1 MSQAL
6 HLLNGS
12 AVHDKINEGK
22 LVETML
28 DAGKK
33 PNEIVEEIYLRC
45 LGRKPT
51 EAESQRIAELYGTAE
66 KPVAELQDVFWAVL
80 NSREFLFNK

>member
-1 MSQAL
+1 
-6 HLLNGS
+6 LNGS

-28 DAGKK
+28 EGGKK
-33 PNEIVEEIYLRC
+33 PNEVVEEIYLRC

-51 EAESQRIAELYGTAE
+51 EAETQRIAEVLGPAE
-66 KPVAELQDVFWAVL
+66 KPTAELQDVFWAVL

>member
-1 MSQAL
+1 M
-6 HLLNGS
+6 LNGS

-51 EAESQRIAELYGTAE
+51 EAESQRIAELCGTGE